1 MCIILCFLIF
11 SLFLAV
17 KASKRNGV
25 NSTKKVSVTTLFPI
39 ATLHG
44 TISPGLLK
52 IWEMQ
57 RHTLERRGESQ
68 SPPLYEK
75 VLFL

>member
-17 KASKRNGV
+17 RASKRNGA
-25 NSTKKVSVTTLFPI
+25 NSTTRVSITRLFPT

-44 TISPGLLK
+44 TISPELSK
-52 IWEMQ
+52 IWEMR
-57 RHTLERRGESQ
+57 RHTFERPGESQ